1 MIQRLFYYSLL
12 NYVNLGLHLFF
23 KKLKVVGSSN
33 IPDKD
38 PVIFVAN
45 HQNAF
50 LDALLVVTQNRRKTH
65 FVARADVFKRPFLKK
80 LLALIH
86 MMPIYRIRDGRHSL
100 FLNDEIF
107 ENCKAILLK
116 QESFMIFPEGN
127 HGFERRLRP
136 LSKGFTRI
144 ALGALDVNRNL
155 NLKVVP
161 VGINYTNHQKYRGS
175 VSLYFGEPIDVK
187 KIYTGDFKED
197 SMNLKEA
204 VAKRLKTLIT
214 HIEDL
219 DSYDEQLQR
228 LRATNPDFLNP
239 FETNLRL
246 ENLDDYPTEPV
257 VKKGNWI
264 GKLLSIPLVLN
275 SLLPLSVWLAIK
287 SRISDPVMVASI
299 KFCVGVFVFPLFF
312 VLQSLAITYWLGE
325 WAGISYLIASVLFLP
340 LISNLRTD

>member
-1 MIQRLFYYSLL
+1 MIHRLFYYLLL
-12 NYVNLGLHLFF
+12 NYVNLGLNLFF

-45 HQNAF
+45 HQNA
-50 LDALLVVTQNRRKTH
+50 LVDALLVVTQNKRKTH

-80 LLALIH
+80 LLTLIY

-107 ENCKAILLK
+107 ERCKEVLLK
-116 QESFMIFPEGN
+116 GESFMIFPEGN
-127 HGFERRLRP
+127 HSFDRRLRP

-144 ALGALDVNRNL
+144 ALGALEVNRNL

-161 VGINYTNHQKYRGS
+161 VGINYTHHQKYRGS

-187 KIYTGDFKED
+187 KLYTGDFKQD
-197 SMNLKEA
+197 SLKLKEA

-214 HIEDL
+214 HIEDQ
-219 DSYDEQLQR
+219 STYKEQIQR
-228 LRATNPDFLNP
+228 LTATNPDFLNP

-246 ENLDDYPTEPV
+246 QNLDNYPPEPV
-257 VKKGNWI
+257 NKSDSGIK
-264 GKLLSIPLVLN
+264 KLLKLPFILNAILPISIW
-275 SLLPLSVWLAIK
+275 LSIK
-287 SRISDPVMVASI
+287 RGIKDPVMVASI
-299 KFCVGVFVFPLFF
+299 KFCVGIFLFPIFF
-312 VLQSLAITYWLGE
+312 TLQSLAITFWLSD
-325 WAGISYLIASVLFLP
+325 WAGIVYFTACMVTMPMISSVK
-340 LISNLRTD
+340 